1 MIELLKNKPLVSII
15 IRTKNEEKWI
25 TSCIDA
31 VKRQTYQNI
40 EIIVVDNQS
49 TDKTLQKVGKNK
61 IKTLSIKNFLPGK
74 ALNYGIKKSKGTI
87 IVCLSAHCIPVNKNW
102 LFNLIKNL
110 DDSNAAG
117 VYGRQEPLSY
127 SSDLDK
133 RDLLIVFGLDKKI
146 QIKDPF
152 FHNANSAFLKKTW
165 KKFPFDEKVTNI
177 EDRDWGHAVIKNK
190 LNIVY
195 EPSASVYH
203 YHGIHQNLDTKRAKN
218 IVKILETIENNYKK
232 NRNINLLKKL
242 KIAAIIPTKN
252 DLVKFK
258 NKYLIQH
265 TLEEVKKS
273 KLISD
278 IYIATD
284 KEKVVKKFT
293 SDKKI
298 SIIKRPKNLSED
310 FLGITEVLKYC
321 LEYLESKNKH
331 YDCIVCLTEN
341 YPFRPKKII
350 DKIIKK
356 LVNEGFDTVIAGK
369 SEKRTVWLKNKDN
382 ELNMIFNGFIP
393 TNLKE
398 SNLVMSLFGLCSV
411 TYATNIR
418 EKDLF
423 SGKLGI
429 YEVENPISS
438 IEFRGNSKK
447 IFNYKD

>member
-1 MIELLKNKPLVSII
+1 MNEFLKDKPLVSII

-31 VKRQTYQNI
+31 INKQTYQNI
-40 EIIVVDNQS
+40 EIIVVDNKS
-49 TDKTLQKVGKNK
+49 NDKTIQKIKRNK
-61 IKTLSIKNFLPGK
+61 IKILSIGNFLPGK
-74 ALNYGIKKSKGTI
+74 ALNYGIRKSKGKI
-87 IVCLSAHCIPVNKNW
+87 IVCLSAHCIPVNQNW

-110 DDSNAAG
+110 DSKKVAG

-133 RDLLIVFGLDKKI
+133 RDLLIVFGLDRKI

-165 KKFPFDEKVTNI
+165 NKFPFDEKVTNI
-177 EDRDWGHAVIKNK
+177 EDRVWGHAVIKNK

-203 YHGIHQNLDTKRAKN
+203 YHGIHQNLDIKRAKN

-232 NRNINLLKKL
+232 KRTIASLKKL
-242 KIAAIIPTKN
+242 KIAAIIPSKN
-252 DLVKFK
+252 NLVKFK

-265 TLEEVKKS
+265 TLEEAKKS

-278 IYIATD
+278 IFIATD
-284 KEKVVKKFT
+284 KEKVIKKFIL
-293 SDKKI
+293 DKKI
-298 SIIKRPKNLSED
+298 SVIKRPKNLSED

-341 YPFRPKKII
+341 YPLRPKKII
-350 DKIIKK
+350 DNIIKK
-356 LVNEGFDTVIAGK
+356 LVTEGYDTVIAGK
-369 SEKRTVWLKNKDN
+369 SEKRTVWLKNQKN
-382 ELNMIFNGFIP
+382 ELSMLYNGFIP

-398 SNLVMSLFGLCSV
+398 TKLIMSLFGLCSA
-411 TYATNIR
+411 TYPSNIR

-429 YEVENPISS
+429 YEVENPVSS
-438 IEFRGNSKK
+438 IEFRNGSKK
-447 IFNYKD
+447 ILDYKN

>member
-1 MIELLKNKPLVSII
+1 MIEFLKNKPLVSII

-31 VKRQTYQNI
+31 IKTQTYKNI
-40 EIIVVDNQS
+40 EIIIVDNQS
-49 TDKTLQKVGKNK
+49 TDKTLQKVRKNK

-110 DDSNAAG
+110 DDSNVAG

-177 EDRDWGHAVIKNK
+177 EDRVWGHAVIKNK

-232 NRNINLLKKL
+232 NRNTNLLKKF

-278 IYIATD
+278 I
-284 KEKVVKKFT
+284 
-293 SDKKI
+293 
-298 SIIKRPKNLSED
+298 
-310 FLGITEVLKYC
+310 
-321 LEYLESKNKH
+321 
-331 YDCIVCLTEN
+331 
-341 YPFRPKKII
+341 
-350 DKIIKK
+350 
-356 LVNEGFDTVIAGK
+356 
-369 SEKRTVWLKNKDN
+369 
-382 ELNMIFNGFIP
+382 
-393 TNLKE
+393 
-398 SNLVMSLFGLCSV
+398 
-411 TYATNIR
+411 
-418 EKDLF
+418 
-423 SGKLGI
+423 
-429 YEVENPISS
+429 
-438 IEFRGNSKK
+438 
-447 IFNYKD
+447 